1 MAKSVKSTK
10 SAKPAGIV
18 AEIVPPHVI
27 EKARALLTGSEK
39 KFFNSSFGAT
49 LAKHSHA
56 QVEAAVKQ
64 ARILRNKWRDLYAS
78 QSRTA
83 KRSGRATA
91 AVNLRT
97 REKHDLLA
105 DVVARF
111 EKRLAELKAA
121 VSSSAPPTAAKA
133 AAAPPKKPAKPARK
147 ILAKA
152 ERRVSKKASR
162 RVTAGLAAAPAAQL
176 VTFDRAKQRKATT
189 AAKASRITRSGQG
202 TQRLGHTAASGR
214 RAQRHRD
221 IRSRG

>member
-1 MAKSVKSTK
+1 MAK
-10 SAKPAGIV
+10 SAKPAGIE

-27 EKARALLTGSEK
+27 EKARALLTGAEK

-83 KRSGRATA
+83 KRSGQATA
-91 AVNLRT
+91 AANVRT

-111 EKRLAELKAA
+111 EKRLEELKAA
-121 VSSSAPPTAAKA
+121 VSSSARPAATKA
-133 AAAPPKKPAKPARK
+133 AAATPKKPTKSARK
-147 ILAKA
+147 ILTQA
-152 ERRVSKKASR
+152 ERRISKKASR

-176 VTFDRAKQRKATT
+176 VTFDRAKQRKATS
-189 AAKASRITRSGQG
+189 AAKASRIKRSGQG

-214 RAQRHRD
+214 RAQRRRD
-221 IRSRG
+221 IHSRG

>member
-1 MAKSVKSTK
+1 MAKSTK
-10 SAKPAGIV
+10 STGIT

-27 EKARALLTGSEK
+27 EKARALLTGAEK
-39 KFFNSSFGAT
+39 RFFNSSFGAA

-56 QVEAAVKQ
+56 HVEAAVKQ

-83 KRSGRATA
+83 KRSGRVTA
-91 AVNLRT
+91 AANVRT

-121 VSSSAPPTAAKA
+121 VSSSARPAAAKTVA
-133 AAAPPKKPAKPARK
+133 AMPKKPATPVRK

-152 ERRVSKKASR
+152 ERRISKKASR

-189 AAKASRITRSGQG
+189 AAKASRIKRSGQG

-221 IRSRG
+221 IHSRG

>member
-1 MAKSVKSTK
+1 MAKSTK
-10 SAKPAGIV
+10 STGIT
-18 AEIVPPHVI
+18 AEIVPPHVV
-27 EKARALLTGSEK
+27 EKARVLLTGAEK
-39 KFFNSSFGAT
+39 KFFNSSFGAM

-64 ARILRNKWRDLYAS
+64 SRILRNKWRDLYAS

-91 AVNLRT
+91 AANVRT

-121 VSSSAPPTAAKA
+121 VSSSARPAAAKA
-133 AAAPPKKPAKPARK
+133 AAAPPKKPAKAARK
-147 ILAKA
+147 ILTQA
-152 ERRVSKKASR
+152 ERRISKKASR

-189 AAKASRITRSGQG
+189 AAKASRIKRSGQG

>member
-1 MAKSVKSTK
+1 MAK
-10 SAKPAGIV
+10 SAKPSGIA

-27 EKARALLTGSEK
+27 EKARALLTGAEK
-39 KFFNSSFGAT
+39 KFFNSSFGTT

-83 KRSGRATA
+83 KRTGRATA
-91 AVNLRT
+91 ATNLRT

-121 VSSSAPPTAAKA
+121 VSSSARPAAAKA
-133 AAAPPKKPAKPARK
+133 AAATPKKPSKSARK
-147 ILAKA
+147 ILAQA
-152 ERRVSKKASR
+152 ERRISKKASR

-176 VTFDRAKQRKATT
+176 VTFDRATQRKAAT
-189 AAKASRITRSGQG
+189 AAKASRIKRSGQG

>member
-1 MAKSVKSTK
+1 MAK
-10 SAKPAGIV
+10 SAKPAGIT

-27 EKARALLTGSEK
+27 EKARALLTGAEK
-39 KFFNSSFGAT
+39 KFFNSSFGAA

-56 QVEAAVKQ
+56 QIEAAVKQ

-91 AVNLRT
+91 AANVRT

-105 DVVARF
+105 DAVARF

-121 VSSSAPPTAAKA
+121 VSSSARPAAAKVA
-133 AAAPPKKPAKPARK
+133 TTTPKKPTKATRK
-147 ILAKA
+147 ILAQA
-152 ERRVSKKASR
+152 ERRISKKASR

-189 AAKASRITRSGQG
+189 AAKASRIKRSGQG